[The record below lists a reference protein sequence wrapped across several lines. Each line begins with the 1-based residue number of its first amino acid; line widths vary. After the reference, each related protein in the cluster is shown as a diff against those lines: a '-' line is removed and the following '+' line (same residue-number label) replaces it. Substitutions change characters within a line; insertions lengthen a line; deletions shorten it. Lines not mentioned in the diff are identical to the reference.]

1 MKALLFATLA
11 TVSAFSI
18 QAMAEDKIPDADGLK
33 TAAIFS
39 DLSCIYNNKLFS
51 IGAIIC
57 PYENVR
63 LTCVATTDDWKHAKF
78 EPTDGACKPT
88 DASGLTAR

>member
-1 MKALLFATLA
+1 MKALLFAALA

-33 TAAIFS
+33 TATIYS
-39 DLSCIYNNKLFS
+39 DLSYIYNNKIFS
-51 IGAIIC
+51 VGSIIL

-63 LTCVATTDDWKHAKF
+63 LICVNTTDDWKHAKF
-78 EPTDGACKPT
+78 ETADGAYKPT